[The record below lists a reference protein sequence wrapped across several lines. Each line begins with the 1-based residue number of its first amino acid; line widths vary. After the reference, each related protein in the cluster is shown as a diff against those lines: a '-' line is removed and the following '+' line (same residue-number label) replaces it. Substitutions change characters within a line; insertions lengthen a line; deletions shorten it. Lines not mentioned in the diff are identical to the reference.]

1 MNRFLS
7 VHKVLVFLLIGV
19 LATSCKTSQQTASAG
34 KDTNLSEENKTKL
47 MYFFVNANKEKIL
60 GNEGRALEL
69 FAECLKIDPRNDAS
83 LYEMAQLYANRKKY
97 VSGRLPFESR
107 SIKVSNVSR
116 LKKSESVTLNPLQ
129 LFVSR
134 IEFAAI

>member
-97 VSGRLPFESR
+97 AEALNFAKVHQALIQRMNGINNCWQKFIREQISGTKLP
-107 SIKVSNVSR
+107 
-116 LKKSESVTLNPLQ
+116 
-129 LFVSR
+129 
-134 IEFAAI
+134 

>member
-97 VSGRLPFESR
+97 AEALNFAKSAS
-107 SIKVSNVSR
+107 SI
-116 LKKSESVTLNPLQ
+116 NPKNEWYKQ
-129 LFVSR
+129 LLAEIYQR
-134 IEFAAI
+134 TNQWNDAALL